1 MGDRAVVGFARDTNT
16 RKKETLFLY
25 SHWGGSTIQ
34 QDVAAALLHAYPRW
48 TDPAYATR
56 MATSYIFGPDAH
68 KTETGFGLSVGSF
81 AMPDYSNLTVVYWED
96 QEVWIRNDETYEKQV
111 SIPFAGFIHRYLP
124 ASMWAPGVSM
134 LGIEGVAT

>member
-1 MGDRAVVGFARDTNT
+1 VGFARDTNT

-68 KTETGFGLSVGSF
+68 KTETGFGLDVGRF
-81 AMPDYSNLTVVYWED
+81 PVPDYDDITVVHWRE
-96 QEVWIRNDETYEKQV
+96 QEVWVRSESTYEKVV

>member
-16 RKKETLFLY
+16 HKKETLFLY

-68 KTETGFGLSVGSF
+68 KTETGFGLDVGRF
-81 AMPDYSNLTVVYWED
+81 PVPDYDDITVVHWRE
-96 QEVWIRNDETYEKQV
+96 QEVWVRSESTYEKVV